1 MPVSILLIL
10 IGGRFFAGL
19 IVRTGPGRRIRN
31 ALERNL
37 PC

>member
-19 IVRTGPGRRIRN
+19 IVRTGAGLRIKN
-31 ALERNL
+31 A
-37 PC
+37 P